1 MDRTK
6 PIEVYCIDA
15 DGYFTGRTDWADPC
29 PETFGEWLIPGG
41 TVPMPPPTH
50 DMAVFS
56 MRWDGF
62 RWNPGP
68 ARLRGRGLMER
79 MRRFFATNIPHRR
92 FELWRRRHGR

>member
-1 MDRTK
+1 MDPKK

-68 ARLRGRGLMER
+68 ARRRSQPSTFTRLRA
-79 MRRFFATNIPHRR
+79 FFVRAFSRK
-92 FELWRRRHGR
+92 EAAHGR

>member
-1 MDRTK
+1 MDPTK

-15 DGYFTGRTDWADPC
+15 NGYFTGGTDWADPC

-68 ARLRGRGLMER
+68 ARQRVQSSTFARLRD
-79 MRRFFATNIPHRR
+79 FFVRAFSRK
-92 FELWRRRHGR
+92 EAAHGW